1 MVLGNTSTRIIVSI
15 IAIPL
20 IIGACI
26 YGGIPFLIFVLGIAL
41 ISFWEF
47 NKLVENK
54 NSFPNFILGSLF
66 IILIILNSYYGFTDF
81 YVLTIIS
88 SSVILL
94 FELFR
99 NKESAILNVGS
110 TFLGI
115 FYLGLF
121 SSSILLIREYYV
133 NSEMLYSEGGYLLIS
148 IMVSI
153 WVCDSAAFFLGSA
166 FGKHKLFPRV
176 SPNKSWEG
184 AIAGF
189 VFAIISMLVA
199 KFLIMDLFSLV
210 DAIIIG
216 AIVGVIGQMGD
227 LVESLIKRDADVKDS
242 SAIIPGHGG
251 IFDRFD
257 SLLLTAPAVYFYL
270 YYFVQKV

>member
-1 MVLGNTSTRIIVSI
+1 MVLGNTATRIIVSL

-20 IIGACI
+20 IIAACLF
-26 YGGIPFLIFVLGIAL
+26 GGIPFLIFVIGIAI

-47 NKLVENK
+47 SKLAKNKKAHVNLVLGGLTV
-54 NSFPNFILGSLF
+54 ILIVANVYF
-66 IILIILNSYYGFTDF
+66 KFVDFFILII
-81 YVLTIIS
+81 IS
-88 SSVILL
+88 STLL
-94 FELFR
+94 LLVELFR
-99 NKESAILNVGS
+99 NKESAIINVGS

-121 SSSILLIREYYV
+121 SSTILLIREYFAH
-133 NSEMLYSEGGYLLIS
+133 SEMLYSEGGYLIIS

-189 VFAIISMLVA
+189 VFAIIAMIVA
-199 KFLIMDLFSLV
+199 KATVIDLLTLT
-210 DAIIIG
+210 DAIVIG
-216 AIVGVIGQMGD
+216 VIVGVIGQMGD
-227 LVESLIKRDADVKDS
+227 LVESLVKRDAGVKDS

-257 SLLLTAPAVYFYL
+257 SLLLAAPVVYIYL
-270 YYFVQKV
+270 YFVI

>member
-1 MVLGNTSTRIIVSI
+1 MALGNTVTRILVSI

-20 IIGACI
+20 ILAACF
-26 YGGIPFLIFVLGIAL
+26 YGGIPFLIFVLGIGL
-41 ISFWEF
+41 ISFYEF
-47 NKLVENK
+47 SELTKNK
-54 NSFPNFILGSLF
+54 NAYVNFPLGILAVF
-66 IILIILNSYYGFTDF
+66 VIVINSYYTFTE
-81 YVLTIIS
+81 TNIILL
-88 SSVILL
+88 VATVIILL

-99 NKESAILNVGS
+99 NKASAIINVG
-110 TFLGI
+110 TTLLGI
-115 FYLGLF
+115 LYLGVL
-121 SSSILLIREYYV
+121 SSSILLIREFFN
-133 NSEMLYSEGGYLLIS
+133 NSEMLYPEGGFLIIS

-189 VFAIISMLVA
+189 VFAIIGMIVA
-199 KFLIMDLFSLV
+199 KILV
-210 DAIIIG
+210 LDYLNWQDVIIIG
-216 AIVGVIGQMGD
+216 IIAGTIGQLGD
-227 LVESLIKRDADVKDS
+227 LVESLIKRDAKVKDS

-257 SLLLTAPAVYFYL
+257 SLLLTAPVVYL
-270 YYFVQKV
+270 YLYFFVNY

>member
-1 MVLGNTSTRIIVSI
+1 MALGNTATRIIVSI

-20 IIGACI
+20 ILAACF
-26 YGGIPFLIFVLGIAL
+26 YGKIPFLIFVLGIGL

-47 NKLVENK
+47 SELVKNK
-54 NSFPNFILGSLF
+54 SIYTNFISGFLSVGFIIINSYFNFINVNILF
-66 IILIILNSYYGFTDF
+66 IVITVIL
-81 YVLTIIS
+81 
-88 SSVILL
+88 LL

-99 NKESAILNVGS
+99 NKSSAIINVGV
-110 TFLGI
+110 TLLGV
-115 FYLGLF
+115 FYIGLF
-121 SSSILLIREYYV
+121 SSTILEIREFF
-133 NSEMLYSEGGYLLIS
+133 NISEMFYSEGGFLIIS

-153 WVCDSAAFFLGSA
+153 WVCDSAAFFLGTA

-189 VFAIISMLVA
+189 VFAVIAMIAAKALV
-199 KFLIMDLFSLV
+199 LDVIELS

-216 AIVGVIGQMGD
+216 IIAGTIGQMGD
-227 LVESLIKRDADVKDS
+227 LVESLIKRDAGVKDS
-242 SAIIPGHGG
+242 SALIPGHGG

-257 SLLLTAPAVYFYL
+257 SLFFTAPVVYL
-270 YYFVQKV
+270 YLYFFVQF